1 MRGVHVKSQTFLLF
15 DSYRING
22 LFFEGGF
29 AQGFLTGTSASRNH
43 AVAIHGKNFALIQ

>member
-1 MRGVHVKSQTFLLF
+1 MRAVHVKSQTFLLF

-22 LFFEGGF
+22 LFEGGF

-43 AVAIHGKNFALIQ
+43 AEAIHGKNFALIQ